1 MNARVLTTFRFYQ
14 LFRGVDFA
22 GAIWVPFLLERGFSL
37 PQVGLIEAVLHVG
50 MLGAQI
56 PTGALADTL
65 GRRRML
71 VAAGFFTAVAQL
83 GWVYAPGLVGVC
95 CAALV
100 AGVSFALVMG
110 SDEAYLFDALAHDDA
125 EAHFPRMLGGLWAVF
140 QFAAAIS
147 FVIGGYVADSI
158 SRELAFS
165 MTAVCALV
173 ASAVALRLP
182 DDRRG
187 HSAAHGLRIARRAV
201 VALRIWP
208 RLGVLTVA
216 WSLLWATVTV
226 WWLYMPALLEQR
238 GASDIQLGV
247 LMGGMMFV
255 GAGCGWLG
263 GQLPGRVP
271 IATVVAVCGGLLVAG
286 IALTPVSGALAVTA
300 VVAALAGGLPDVIY
314 APLSTELQSNTSSEF
329 RATTM
334 SIAESG
340 FSIQMLWLFPAAGIL
355 VDRAGW
361 GPALA
366 MDAALLAVAVGLVLV
381 AGRLPGRLAEPEP
394 HAVAA

>member
-201 VALRIWP
+201 IALRIWP
-208 RLGVLTVA
+208 RLGVLTIA

-238 GASDIQLGV
+238 GASDIQLG
-247 LMGGMMFV
+247 
-255 GAGCGWLG
+255 C
-263 GQLPGRVP
+263 
-271 IATVVAVCGGLLVAG
+271 
-286 IALTPVSGALAVTA
+286 
-300 VVAALAGGLPDVIY
+300 
-314 APLSTELQSNTSSEF
+314 
-329 RATTM
+329 
-334 SIAESG
+334 
-340 FSIQMLWLFPAAGIL
+340 
-355 VDRAGW
+355 
-361 GPALA
+361 
-366 MDAALLAVAVGLVLV
+366 
-381 AGRLPGRLAEPEP
+381 
-394 HAVAA
+394 

>member
-201 VALRIWP
+201 IALRIWP
-208 RLGVLTVA
+208 RLGVLTIA

-366 MDAALLAVAVGLVLV
+366 MDAALLALAVGLVLV

-394 HAVAA
+394 QAVAA